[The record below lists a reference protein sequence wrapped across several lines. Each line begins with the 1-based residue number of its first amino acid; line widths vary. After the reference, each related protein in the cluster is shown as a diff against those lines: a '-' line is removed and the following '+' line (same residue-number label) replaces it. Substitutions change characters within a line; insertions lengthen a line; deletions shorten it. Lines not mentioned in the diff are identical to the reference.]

1 MVYSSDDIYV
11 CLGSDPF
18 RRGVVELA
26 TSSSDRRTKVAACEL
41 LHSLVLFM
49 VGRGATQVAERS
61 VDRRHCMALLFK
73 KVFPAIMQLAC
84 DVDQV
89 GLINKS
95 IQLVYNSNNVSV
107 HLYRASC
114 SAHQTKALPLQETQ
128 REESNNINSYED
140 L

>member
-1 MVYSSDDIYV
+1 MVYSSDDICV
-11 CLGSDPF
+11 CLRSDPF
-18 RRGVVELA
+18 LPRVVELA

-95 IQLVYNSNNVSV
+95 IQLVYNSNNVSM

-114 SAHQTKALPLQETQ
+114 SAHQSEVFPVRETQ
-128 REESNNINSYED
+128 SEESNNNSNNDD

>member
-1 MVYSSDDIYV
+1 M
-11 CLGSDPF
+11 
-18 RRGVVELA
+18 VELA

-49 VGRGATQVAERS
+49 VGRGATQVVERS

-89 GLINKS
+89 GLINNLIHS
-95 IQLVYNSNNVSV
+95 IEKLIFVIQIVEFYLLTS
-107 HLYRASC
+107 
-114 SAHQTKALPLQETQ
+114 
-128 REESNNINSYED
+128 SYCV
-140 L
+140 